1 MSSLK
6 LDHLPMD
13 LPPNTRGIE
22 ASTYEHG
29 DMNIQ
34 CITLRLSSSEFLP
47 LQVTEN
53 PE

>member
-22 ASTYEHG
+22 ASTYEHSVH
-29 DMNIQ
+29 NSEAVFIR
-34 CITLRLSSSEFLP
+34 ISSIASDRKSRVKLD
-47 LQVTEN
+47 
-53 PE
+53 